1 MYIDFHTHAFPPKIA
16 QKAVEHLSH
25 LSGGLIYQTDG
36 TAEGLIASM
45 QAGGIDK
52 SVVLNIATNEHQQT
66 KVNDFAAS
74 INDKASI
81 FAFGSVYPRSKD
93 AIAEL
98 ERIAELGLLGVKLHP
113 DYQSFSVDD
122 EFMRPIYKKIS
133 ELGLICVFHAGHDIG
148 FAPPYG
154 NTPEKMAR
162 ALEWFDSP
170 VVAAHLGG
178 VGCYEGVLERLVGR
192 EVYFDT
198 AFCYGTVPKY
208 YVEKIIELHGAD
220 RILFGTD
227 TPWHAPYMEKRLI
240 DSLGL
245 SDEDKEKITHLNAEK
260 LLGI

>member
-1 MYIDFHTHAFPPKIA
+1 MYIDFHTHAFPKKIA
-16 QKAVEHLSH
+16 QKAVEHLSY

-36 TAEGLIASM
+36 TAEGLLASM
-45 QAGGIDK
+45 ESGGVDT
-52 SVVLNIATNEHQQT
+52 SVVLSIATNEHQQ
-66 KVNDFAAS
+66 KSVNDFAAS
-74 INDKASI
+74 INDKSRI
-81 FAFGSVYPRSKD
+81 FAFGSVYPHSKD
-93 AIAEL
+93 AISEL
-98 ERIAELGLLGVKLHP
+98 ERIAELGLVGVKLHP
-113 DYQSFSVDD
+113 DYQKFSVDD
-122 EFMRPIYKKIS
+122 GYMRPIYKKIS

-154 NTPEKMAR
+154 ATPEKMAR

-178 VGCYEGVLERLVGR
+178 VGCYEDVIKHLCGR
-192 EVYFDT
+192 DVYFDT

-240 DSLGL
+240 DSLEI
-245 SDEDKEKITHLNAEK
+245 SDADKEKITHLNARG